1 MNSDQ
6 YRRHGGPYDRGGA
19 DSYYGRGFEPH
30 YYEAGTYSSRRIE
43 RNEMTEKQIAEY
55 RAGYEDNE
63 QTGGKKDWGDHYTT
77 EEKEE
82 CMQ

>member
-1 MNSDQ
+1 MNTDPH
-6 YRRHGGPYDRGGA
+6 RRHGGPYDRGGA

-43 RNEMTEKQIAEY
+43 RSEMTEEQIAEY
-55 RAGYEDNE
+55 RAGYENNE
-63 QTGGKKDWGDHYTT
+63 QTGGKKDWGDHTA
-77 EEKEE
+77 EEIEE